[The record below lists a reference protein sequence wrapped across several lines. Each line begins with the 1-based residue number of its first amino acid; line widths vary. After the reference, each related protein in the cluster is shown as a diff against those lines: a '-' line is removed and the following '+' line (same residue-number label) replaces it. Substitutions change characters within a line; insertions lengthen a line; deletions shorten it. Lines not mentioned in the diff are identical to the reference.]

1 VSGQVTSIKAA
12 KCGGRGICGTPNS
25 LVEYQIREDV
35 AALEI
40 GDDLGGISK
49 VATIVNYSSF
59 AQ

>member
-1 VSGQVTSIKAA
+1 VTSIKAA